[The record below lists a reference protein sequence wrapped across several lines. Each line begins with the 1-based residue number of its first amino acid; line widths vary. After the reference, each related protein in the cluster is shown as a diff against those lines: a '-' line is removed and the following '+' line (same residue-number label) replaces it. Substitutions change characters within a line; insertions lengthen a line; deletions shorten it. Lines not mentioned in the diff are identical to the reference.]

1 MQDDELFAS
10 PKSRLTTM
18 LLGSIL
24 GVFGAHRFHVGRP
37 GSGVLMAVTLGGCG
51 IWYLY
56 DCIVIASGSFR
67 DGEGRL
73 ISNWDPE
80 TARLVPPGTA
90 ASILDELDALR
101 AEVGE
106 LQERVAFSERLLSD
120 PTRRLPHG

>member
-1 MQDDELFAS
+1 MPHDDMFAS
-10 PKSRLTTM
+10 SKSRLTTM
-18 LLGSIL
+18 LLGGIL

-37 GSGVLMAVTLGGCG
+37 ASGALMALTLGGCG

-73 ISNWDPE
+73 VSDWDPQV
-80 TARLVPPGTA
+80 ARLIPPGTA

-106 LQERVAFSERLLSD
+106 LQDRVAFSERLLTD
-120 PTRRLPHG
+120 PIRRPPIG